1 MVGADDTGRREAASS
16 DRHNNRGSAKYCR
29 SIFILSLAYVWNLVS
44 NLEQEF
50 EVRTCSFLTDA
61 SR

>member
-29 SIFILSLAYVWNLVS
+29 SIFILSLAYV
-44 NLEQEF
+44 
-50 EVRTCSFLTDA
+50 
-61 SR
+61 